1 MRTMFKMIIWLPYGV
16 VMSGPFAIMGTVI
29 GLVLGTVLGII
40 IGKFLL

>member
-1 MRTMFKMIIWLPYGV
+1 MAALRRCDEWSV
-16 VMSGPFAIMGTVI
+16 RHHGTVI